1 MSPVMWLVIFVILL
15 GIEIVTMALT
25 TIWFAVG
32 ALAAFA
38 LSFTSVSTEV
48 QLAVFVVVSFAAL
61 ILVRPFAKKYVNRD
75 ITKTNADSL
84 IGKQARVTVQV
95 DNLNATGA
103 AVINGQEW
111 MARSAQD
118 DLIIREGTI
127 VTIKNIQGV
136 KLIVEAKS

>member
-15 GIEIVTMALT
+15 GVEIATMALT

-38 LSFTSVSTEV
+38 LSFTSVSIEV

-61 ILVRPFAKKYVNRD
+61 VLVRPFAKKYVNGD

-84 IGKQARVTVQV
+84 IGKQARVTAEV

-111 MARSAQD
+111 MARSVQD
-118 DLIIREGTI
+118 DLVIQEGTI
-127 VTIKNIQGV
+127 VTVKNIQGV

>member
-15 GIEIVTMALT
+15 GVEIATMALT

-38 LSFTSVSTEV
+38 LSFTSVSIEV

-61 ILVRPFAKKYVNRD
+61 VLVRPFAKKYVNGD

-84 IGKQARVTVQV
+84 IGKQARVTAKV

-111 MARSAQD
+111 MARSVQD
-118 DLIIREGTI
+118 DLVIQEGTI
-127 VTIKNIQGV
+127 VTVKNIQGV

>member
-15 GIEIVTMALT
+15 GVEIATMALT

-61 ILVRPFAKKYVNRD
+61 VLVRPFAKKYVNGD

-84 IGKQARVTVQV
+84 IGKQARVTAEV

-111 MARSAQD
+111 MARSVQD
-118 DLIIREGTI
+118 DLVIQEGTI

>member
-15 GIEIVTMALT
+15 GVEIATMALT

-61 ILVRPFAKKYVNRD
+61 VLVRPFAKKYVNGD

-84 IGKQARVTVQV
+84 IGKQARVTAEV

-111 MARSAQD
+111 MARSVQD
-118 DLIIREGTI
+118 DLVIQEGTI
-127 VTIKNIQGV
+127 VTVKNIQGV